1 MSKSLSG
8 SGSVDLTVNSLSFN
22 SITATNLTAS
32 STTTTT
38 DLTVNNDA
46 GISGNLSLGN
56 LTDVEQA
63 IQDAGNDAGVG
74 LTKDTSVSPSV
85 LNFTGGDI
93 GSVDI
98 TTTGDII
105 STNITSLTNSVNTN
119 TNSINT
125 NTSNISS
132 LTTSVN
138 NKQDDIPLIT
148 TNNAS
153 NLTLSRSDNLTS
165 VLTVDGRINLTQPSS
180 QFLTVIPLFNCDVP
194 ADFSSGVTSNDII
207 VKGDTTSSN
216 IEIEDDNDT
225 TPVSHSYKIR
235 HDANQNN
242 GLDLELDANGDINL
256 INLNDKDITLKTGL
270 SSSIKHLVCDASTF
284 QTQLYFNDSL
294 KLNTTN
300 TGINI
305 TGESKSAGIIN
316 NSSYTQVGTDA
327 NTFFGD
333 STFVGALQ
341 YADTAGNPSVLKNV
355 KTEIDSKQDLIDSN
369 NRLNA
374 NLIGDNGNISNSE
387 FNFLDG
393 VSSNLQNQLDGKQ
406 NTINDTTNL
415 LANRIQLNKLVVDS
429 QISVAESENGLLNVR
444 TSGTST
450 GIAYHFKAEGLHFT
464 NNTPLTFPGT
474 LEKRRLT
481 FNNTRNSDSYPQVLF
496 KGFSQLG
503 TGSSRTSNLFIGN
516 FTRLSTGFQC
526 ENQSYNGNK
535 FEFLHPPMGSST
547 NDLFK
552 IQGFNTTGS
561 LAPNND
567 RSAEMKFSYQ
577 GNLTINGTFTQNSDE
592 RIKENIVDANT
603 SNLIEDFKKIRFVNY
618 NLINDKEKIKKLGC
632 IAQEIEEIYPN
643 CVVESPNYV
652 DDEEEILD
660 ENIPYIKQIKYEPIY
675 AKGLMINQYL
685 LNKIDELEQRLSVLE
700 NNNIN

>member
-63 IQDAGNDAGVG
+63 IQDAGNDAGIG

-85 LNFTGGDI
+85 LNFTGDI

-98 TTTGDII
+98 TTTGTIQADILKYDD
-105 STNITSLTNSVNTN
+105 NGVNKNVKTEID
-119 TNSINT
+119 T
-125 NTSNISS
+125 
-132 LTTSVN
+132 
-138 NKQDDIPLIT
+138 KQDNIPLIT
-148 TNNAS
+148 SNNGS
-153 NLTLSRSDNLTS
+153 SLTLSRSDNLTS

-180 QFLTVIPLFNCDVP
+180 QFLTVIPLFDCDVP
-194 ADFSSGVTSNDII
+194 ADFSSGLTSNDII

-235 HDANQNN
+235 HESITDN
-242 GLDLELDANGDINL
+242 GLDLELDANADIFL
-256 INLNDKDITLKTGL
+256 INTNDKDITLKTGL
-270 SSSIKHLVCDASTF
+270 SSIKHLVCDGSTH

-305 TGESKSAGIIN
+305 TGETDTNGITN

-341 YADTAGNPSVLKNV
+341 YADSAGNPSVLKNV
-355 KTEIDSKQDLIDSN
+355 KTEIDSKQDLIDSS

-374 NLIGDNGNISNSE
+374 NLINDGSVSNTE
-387 FNFLDG
+387 FNYLDG
-393 VSSNLQNQLDGKQ
+393 VTSSIQTQIDGKQ
-406 NTINDTTNL
+406 ATINDTTNL
-415 LANRIQLNKLVVDS
+415 LANRIQLNKLVVDG

-450 GIAYHFKAEGLHFT
+450 GIAYQFRAEGLHFT

-481 FNNTRNSDSYPQVLF
+481 FNNTRNSNSYPQVLF

-503 TGSSRTSNLFIGN
+503 TGSSRSSNLFIGN
-516 FTRLSTGFQC
+516 FTRLSTGFQI
-526 ENQSYNGNK
+526 ENQDYNGNK
-535 FEFLHPPMGSST
+535 FEFLHPPIGSSS

-552 IQGFNTTGS
+552 IQGFNTTGT